1 MYLGLL
7 GLLGTGSAR
16 QNYSSVPALAGTQP
30 DTLKTG
36 VEMKIRGTVSE
47 NSVHA
52 DISMKLTTLIRF
64 REYPS
69 GLFTLRL
76 PETFVRSLD
85 TAVRVRPGDVAVL
98 AGMLSSND
106 QRTVDGITENVPTN
120 RNRDERRTEVVMI
133 LRPRVIEFVR

>member
-1 MYLGLL
+1 
-7 GLLGTGSAR
+7 
-16 QNYSSVPALAGTQP
+16 
-30 DTLKTG
+30 
-36 VEMKIRGTVSE
+36 MKIRGTVSE

-76 PETFVRSLD
+76 PETSVRSLD